1 MRRFL
6 LICCLCLLSV
16 HFASAQGS
24 KVRITSL
31 VLTHEKAGWR
41 ADFPDGAKSKYALQ
55 NGDLLTNID
64 GKNAGMVG
72 PLAVTAAFNASF
84 DRSVPLTVRRGAQQV
99 QINLW
104 RSDGPAPSPKPGAKQ
119 AYVSVSEKAPDFAL
133 PTLTDIPTRL
143 SAQRGKWVLIS
154 FWATWCGPCQQEA
167 EILNRLAKTYP
178 QQLTVLALAV
188 KDTREKLNAF
198 SAKIHPA
205 YTILDAGPL
214 TGKLALSYGVGSPT
228 GGGSVPVNILVR
240 PDGTIAYVQGGYEA
254 PSPLEKQVS
263 DFITAK

>member
-6 LICCLCLLSV
+6 LVCFCFLSV
-16 HFASAQGS
+16 HIAFAQGS

-31 VLTHEKAGWR
+31 VLTHEKTGWR
-41 ADFPDGAKSKYALQ
+41 VDFRGGAKGKYSLQ
-55 NGDLLTNID
+55 TGDLLTEID
-64 GKNAGMVG
+64 GRNAGQVG
-72 PLAVTAAFNASF
+72 SLAMTAAFNASF
-84 DRSVPLTVRRGAQQV
+84 NRTVPLAVSRGAQKV

-104 RSDGPAPSPKPGAKQ
+104 RGDGPPPAPTLGVKQ
-119 AYVSVSEKAPDFAL
+119 GYVSSSEKAPDFSL
-133 PTLTDIPTRL
+133 PTLDGRTKRL

-154 FWATWCGPCQQEA
+154 FWATWCGPCMQEA
-167 EILNRLAKTYP
+167 QILNRLAKTYP
-178 QQLTVLALAV
+178 QQLSVLALAV
-188 KDTREKLNAF
+188 KDSREKLNAF
-198 SAKIHPA
+198 SAKLHPA

-214 TGKLALSYGVGSPT
+214 TGQPALAYGVGNPT

-240 PDGTIAYVQGGYEA
+240 PDGSIAYVQSGYEA

>member
-1 MRRFL
+1 MRRLFLICSCFL
-6 LICCLCLLSV
+6 LV
-16 HFASAQGS
+16 HVASAQGS

-31 VLTHEKAGWR
+31 VLTHEKTGWR
-41 ADFPDGAKSKYALQ
+41 VDFPGGAKSEYFLQ
-55 NGDLLTNID
+55 EGDLLTKID
-64 GKNAGMVG
+64 SRNAATVG
-72 PLAVTAAFNASF
+72 PLAIMAAFNASF
-84 DRSVPLTVRRGAQQV
+84 DRSVPLTVHRGAQKV
-99 QINLW
+99 EINLW
-104 RSDGPAPSPKPGAKQ
+104 RSDGPAPVPTLGAKQ
-119 AYVSVSEKAPDFAL
+119 EYVSVSERAPDFAL
-133 PTLTDIPTRL
+133 PSLTDIQTRL

-188 KDTREKLNAF
+188 KDSREKLNAF
-198 SAKIHPA
+198 SAKLHPA

-214 TGKLALSYGVGSPT
+214 TGQPALSYGVGKPT
-228 GGGSVPVNILVR
+228 GGGSVPVNVLVR
-240 PDGTIAYVQGGYEA
+240 PDGTIAYVQGGYEE

>member
-1 MRRFL
+1 MRWFL
-6 LICCLCLLSV
+6 LICFCFLSV
-16 HFASAQGS
+16 HFTFAQGS

-31 VLTHEKAGWR
+31 ILTHEKTGWR
-41 ADFPDGAKSKYALQ
+41 ADFPGGAKSKYSLQ
-55 NGDLLTNID
+55 NGDLLTEID
-64 GKNAGMVG
+64 GRKAGQVG
-72 PLAVTAAFNASF
+72 PLAMTAAFNASF
-84 DRSVPLTVRRGAQQV
+84 DRTVPLAVSRGDQKV

-104 RSDGPAPSPKPGAKQ
+104 RGDGPPPAPTPGVEQ
-119 AYVSVSEKAPDFAL
+119 SYVSISEKAPDFSL
-133 PTLTDIPTRL
+133 LTLTGKSKRL

-154 FWATWCGPCQQEA
+154 FWATWCAPSMQEA

-188 KDTREKLNAF
+188 KDSREKLNAF
-198 SAKIHPA
+198 SAKLHPA

-214 TGKLALSYGVGSPT
+214 TGQPALAYGVGNPT

-240 PDGTIAYVQGGYEA
+240 PDGSIAYVQGGYEA

-263 DFITAK
+263 DFIAAK

>member
-6 LICCLCLLSV
+6 LICFCLLSI

-31 VLTHEKAGWR
+31 VLTHEKTGWR
-41 ADFPDGAKSKYALQ
+41 VDFPGGAKSKYSLQ
-55 NGDLLTNID
+55 GGDLLTEID
-64 GKNAGMVG
+64 GRDAGRVG

-84 DRSVPLTVRRGAQQV
+84 DRSVPLTVRRGAQKV

-104 RSDGPAPSPKPGAKQ
+104 RSDGPAPAPTPGAKQ
-119 AYVSVSEKAPDFAL
+119 GYVSASEKAPDFTL
-133 PTLTDIPTRL
+133 PTLTDMPTRL
-143 SAQRGKWVLIS
+143 FAQRGKWVLIS

-167 EILNRLAKTYP
+167 EILNHLAKTYP

-188 KDTREKLNAF
+188 KDSREKLNAF

-205 YTILDAGPL
+205 YMILDAGPL
-214 TGKLALSYGVGSPT
+214 TGQPALSYGVGNPT
-228 GGGSVPVNILVR
+228 GGGSVPVNVLVR
-240 PDGTIAYVQGGYEA
+240 PDGSIAYVQGGYEA